1 MQRAKNSIGKVS
13 MYFFGLCRGDNC
25 QMREYVMNVRALDVC
40 FHLYLEKY
48 DKVLDMVEELREE
61 EFLSSKIRRRISS
74 S

>member
-1 MQRAKNSIGKVS
+1 
-13 MYFFGLCRGDNC
+13 
-25 QMREYVMNVRALDVC
+25 MNVRALDVC

-48 DKVLDMVEELREE
+48 DKVLTLVDELREE

>member
-1 MQRAKNSIGKVS
+1 
-13 MYFFGLCRGDNC
+13 
-25 QMREYVMNVRALDVC
+25 MREYVMNVRALDVC

-48 DKVLDMVEELREE
+48 DKVLTLVDELREE